1 MGQFRTA
8 LGLADIVPMKGTTN
22 LNQARIMRATLGSVL
37 TGSGIID
44 KAKEKGVNKLTK
56 SGVAGS
62 PYHVDFKTGCKLLR
76 DPDT

>member
-1 MGQFRTA
+1 
-8 LGLADIVPMKGTTN
+8 
-22 LNQARIMRATLGSVL
+22 MRATLGSVL
-37 TGSGIID
+37 TGSGIIE